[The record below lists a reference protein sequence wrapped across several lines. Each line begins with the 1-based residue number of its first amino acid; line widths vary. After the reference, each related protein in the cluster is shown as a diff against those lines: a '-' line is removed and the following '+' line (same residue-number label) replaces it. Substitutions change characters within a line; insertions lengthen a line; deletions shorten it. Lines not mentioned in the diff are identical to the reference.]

1 MYLDEAV
8 VEEHADE
15 AGADAGVGAHGLLH
29 LGPHEGLGPG
39 ACRPV
44 VAHLEAVARRGQ
56 NQGARDCQAEL
67 NADSHDCRL
76 ITYQLEA
83 GANQFKDG
91 K

>member
-29 LGPHEGLGPG
+29 LGPG

-76 ITYQLEA
+76 ST
-83 GANQFKDG
+83 
-91 K
+91 